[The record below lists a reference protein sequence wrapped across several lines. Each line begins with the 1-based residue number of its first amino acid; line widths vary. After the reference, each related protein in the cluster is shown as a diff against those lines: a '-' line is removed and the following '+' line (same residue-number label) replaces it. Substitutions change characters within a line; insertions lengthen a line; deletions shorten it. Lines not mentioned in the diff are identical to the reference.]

1 MYRLFKKIFIP
12 HPENEHRPHALRT
25 EVMLAVLCVV
35 LIAEIYFLAQAFVFA
50 PFTSLFSSVMPDA
63 LLGLANIDRQGINL
77 SELKNNDLLARA
89 AQLKAEDMAAKS
101 YFAHTSPDGL
111 TPWHWLEQV
120 GYSYSYAGENLAI
133 NFMDSKDIEN
143 AWMNS
148 PAHRAN
154 ILNGSF
160 SEVGI
165 GTAKGIYQNKET
177 IFVVQLL
184 AKPAQSIV
192 LSAKVFEPVATQ
204 FPLSGPVAASP
215 APLPSQAAV
224 LAEEDSSL
232 PELNSEASILP
243 PEPTITVS
251 PDLSNETLIQQD
263 QAPPDNSDKSLISG
277 FLSATRKKLSE
288 PRAMTNFLYV
298 VLLTIISLALV
309 LKIFV
314 KIKIQHPDLIFN
326 GVFLLLVIS
335 SIFWLN
341 QFIALNPAKIL

>member
-1 MYRLFKKIFIP
+1 
-12 HPENEHRPHALRT
+12 
-25 EVMLAVLCVV
+25 MLAVLCVV
-35 LIAEIYFLAQAFVFA
+35 LMAEIYFLAQAFVFT
-50 PFTSLFSSVMPDA
+50 PFTSLFSSVLPDA
-63 LLGLANIDRQGINL
+63 LLGLANVDRQGINL

-101 YFAHTSPDGL
+101 YFAHTSPEGL

-184 AKPAQSIV
+184 AKPAQLIV
-192 LSAKVFEPVATQ
+192 LPAKVPEPVVAQ
-204 FPLSGPVAASP
+204 LPLSGPVVASP
-215 APLPSQAAV
+215 ALLPSQAAV
-224 LAEEDSSL
+224 LAEEDYSL
-232 PELNSEASILP
+232 PESSPEASILP
-243 PEPTITVS
+243 PEPTITVGPNS
-251 PDLSNETLIQQD
+251 ENEVSVQQNEILS
-263 QAPPDNSDKSLISG
+263 DNPNKSLI
-277 FLSATRKKLSE
+277 ATFISVIKKQLSE